1 MDKIKETG
9 AVLIAT
15 IIWRCTHENG
25 CSRGIE
31 VTRMDQ
37 SEIGFNLTSYE
48 YSKSED
54 GKTQFRTEYK
64 GTGIRIYTKA
74 KGEV

>member
-1 MDKIKETG
+1 
-9 AVLIAT
+9 
-15 IIWRCTHENG
+15 
-25 CSRGIE
+25 
-31 VTRMDQ
+31 MDQ
-37 SEIGFNLTSYE
+37 SEIGFNLTRYE

-54 GKTQFRTEYK
+54 GKTQFRNQFK